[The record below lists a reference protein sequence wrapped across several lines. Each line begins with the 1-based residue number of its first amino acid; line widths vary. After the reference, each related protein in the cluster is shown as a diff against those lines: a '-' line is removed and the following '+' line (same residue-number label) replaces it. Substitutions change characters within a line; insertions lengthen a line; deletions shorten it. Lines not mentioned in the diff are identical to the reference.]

1 MLERVVQCLFDDP
14 EQDKRDFAW
23 QIRWHTLMLHLDGHA
38 MQVGQLV
45 AADADGRGEAEQIQV
60 RAAQLVSAG
69 N

>member
-1 MLERVVQCLFDDP
+1 
-14 EQDKRDFAW
+14 
-23 QIRWHTLMLHLDGHA
+23 